1 MFKARLLSQQELN
14 AAALNIRH
22 QTVPLVFALS
32 ALAFAFVVLGIFVY
46 QSQRSSV
53 VPYVVTIDRQGTVLA
68 REELK
73 AEQSVPERA
82 LAAELCSFLDS
93 LRRHAEAKE
102 EAKQDIRR
110 AYAHVQ
116 PGSSALAALNEYY
129 ESGEGLEGPGRF
141 VHIENVLRI
150 SAERFQIDWT
160 EIYHGSRR
168 KPRKMRAQLTYSLA
182 RYRSYDHEHIL
193 LNPLGVLV
201 SELHISPIA
210 WAGESEQA
218 EES

>member
-1 MFKARLLSQQELN
+1 MFKAKQFSQEDFN
-14 AAALNIRH
+14 AAALNLRR

-32 ALAFAFVVLGIFVY
+32 TLAFAFVVLGIFVW

-73 AEQSVPERA
+73 AEAGIPERA

-116 PGSSALAALNEYY
+116 PGSSALATLNEYY

-150 SAERFQIDWT
+150 SPERFQIDWT
-160 EIYHGSRR
+160 EVFHASRR

-182 RYRSYDHEHIL
+182 RYRSYDHEHVL

-210 WAGESEQA
+210 WAPEYEQA
-218 EES
+218 QEG